1 MALIL
6 MPMMLLAASPD
17 PDLGWLAGH
26 WCTEPKNGTRDCER
40 WTAMDKG
47 VMRGEGTTRTA
58 ERVTVNESMTITADT
73 SGIVFHAEP
82 ANQKPADFR
91 AVAFSTEGRSVTF
104 EDRSHDY
111 PQRVRYWREGE
122 ALLAEI
128 SMSDGTRA
136 ARWSFRRVE

>member
-1 MALIL
+1 MMLTFVPI
-6 MPMMLLAASPD
+6 MLLAAAPD

-26 WCTEPKNGTRDCER
+26 WCTAPKNHVRTCES
-40 WTAMDKG
+40 WTPMEKG
-47 VMRGEGTTRTA
+47 VMRGEGSTRTA
-58 ERVTVNESMTITADT
+58 DRVTINETMKITASDA
-73 SGIVFHAEP
+73 GIIFHAEP

-128 SMSDGTRA
+128 SMLDGSKA
-136 ARWSFRRVE
+136 MRWRFGRVE

>member
-1 MALIL
+1 
-6 MPMMLLAASPD
+6 MPLMLLAAAPD

-26 WCTEPKNGTRDCER
+26 WCTEPKNGTRSCER
-40 WTAMDKG
+40 WAAMDKG

-58 ERVTVNESMTITADT
+58 ERVTVNERMTITADA

-91 AVAFSTEGRSVTF
+91 AVGFSTEGRSVRF

-111 PQRVRYWREGE
+111 PQRVRYWRDGE

-128 SMSDGTRA
+128 SMLDGTKA
-136 ARWSFRRVE
+136 MRWRFRREE